1 MDFSEQAVDFMK
13 KLLATDPSARLG
25 ANGADE
31 VKMHPFFSGVEWDKV
46 TTQEA
51 QFIPQVTDPEST
63 DYFDPRGALP
73 QLFQD
78 DDGRPS
84 KPVLSESPA
93 SDYLATPPISMSSRD
108 PGNSPVIDD
117 FGAFSY
123 KNLPVLKQANDDVIR
138 KLKTEAKPELKGAP
152 NPGVLGLDASAV
164 VGRSRSVSQRLK
176 KPPSVITSADKVMLK
191 MSLLLVDFFTVV
203 FA

>member
-1 MDFSEQAVDFMK
+1 M
-13 KLLATDPSARLG
+13 TDPSARLG
-25 ANGADE
+25 ANGAEE
-31 VKMHPFFSGVEWDKV
+31 VKTHPFFAGVEWDKIS
-46 TTQEA
+46 TQEA

-84 KPVLSESPA
+84 KTVLSESPA
-93 SDYLATPPISMSSRD
+93 SDYLATPPIPASSREAN
-108 PGNSPVIDD
+108 NSPILDD

-138 KLKTEAKPELKGAP
+138 KLRTEAKPELRGAP
-152 NPGVLGLDASAV
+152 NLGVLGLDAPAV

-176 KPPSVITSADKVMLK
+176 KPPSVITTGDKVLYLNM
-191 MSLLLVDFFTVV
+191 TVNHK
-203 FA
+203 